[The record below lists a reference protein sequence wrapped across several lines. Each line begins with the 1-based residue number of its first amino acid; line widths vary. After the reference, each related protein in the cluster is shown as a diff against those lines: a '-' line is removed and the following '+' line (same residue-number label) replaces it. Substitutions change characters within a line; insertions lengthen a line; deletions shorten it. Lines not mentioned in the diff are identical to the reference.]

1 MSSKVIIK
9 KNRVPMPKQEPSVRI
24 RNFDEVALGYTPEQ
38 AIEEASRCLQC
49 KDAKCIKGC
58 PVEIDIP
65 AFIKYIKESDFLA
78 AVKKI
83 KEKNSLPAIC
93 GRVCPQ
99 EKQCEK
105 FCVMGRRWEPVAIGW
120 LERFVADYERQS
132 GFRPVV
138 ASSGEK
144 GRVAC
149 VGSGPA
155 SLTCAADLA
164 IMGYDVTIFESLHV
178 PGGVLMYGIPE
189 FRLPKKVVQD
199 EVDYVKSLGVK
210 IVTDVLVGK
219 TITIDELFEEGYQAV
234 FIGSGAGLP
243 KFLGIP
249 GEGLNGVYSA
259 NEFLIRVNL
268 MKAYLFPKYHTPIY
282 VGKKVAVIGGGNVA
296 MDAARVALRVGAEE
310 VYVVYR
316 RGEAEMPA
324 RREEVENAKE
334 EGVKFVFHSNPI
346 KILGEGWV
354 TGLECIKMELGEPD
368 ETGRR
373 RPIPI
378 PNSNFILDCDS
389 IVIAIGQSPNPLIP
403 MTTEGLKI
411 GEHGNIIVDSEGR
424 TSRKGVF
431 AGGDITSGE
440 ATVISAM
447 AAGKRAAKAI
457 DQYIQLGIGW

>member
-1 MSSKVIIK
+1 
-9 KNRVPMPKQEPSVRI
+9 MPKQDPLARI
-24 RNFDEVALGYTPEQ
+24 KNFDEVALGYTPEQ
-38 AIEEASRCLQC
+38 AMEEASRCLQC
-49 KDAKCIKGC
+49 KDAKCVKGC

-65 AFIKYIKESDFLA
+65 AFVKFVKEGKFLE

-99 EKQCEK
+99 ENQCEK
-105 FCVMGRRWEPVAIGW
+105 FCVMGIRGEPIAIGR

-132 GFRPVV
+132 KSRDVV
-138 ASSGEK
+138 KLSGEK
-144 GRVAC
+144 GKVAC

-164 IMGYDVTIFESLHV
+164 MMGYDVTLFESLHV
-178 PGGVLMYGIPE
+178 AGGVLMYGIPE

-199 EVDYVKSLGVK
+199 EIDYVKSLGVK
-210 IVTDVLVGK
+210 LVTDVIVGK
-219 TITIDELFEEGYQAV
+219 TITIDELFKEGYQAI
-234 FIGSGAGLP
+234 FIGTGAGLP

-249 GEGLNGVYSA
+249 GENLNGVYSA

-282 VGKKVAVIGGGNVA
+282 RGKKVAVIGGGNVA
-296 MDAARVALRVGAEE
+296 MDAARVALRLGAE

-324 RREEVENAKE
+324 RKEEVENAKE
-334 EGVKFVFHSNPI
+334 EGVKFVFYANPI
-346 KILGEGWV
+346 RVLGEDWV
-354 TGLECIKMELGEPD
+354 TGLECLRVELGEPD
-368 ETGRR
+368 GTGKRR
-373 RPIPI
+373 LIPI
-378 PNSNFILDCDS
+378 PNSNFVIECDS

-403 MTTEGLKI
+403 MTTEGLRI
-411 GEHGNIIVDSEGR
+411 GEHGNIVVDSEGR
-424 TSRKGVF
+424 TTKRGVF

-440 ATVISAM
+440 ATVIAAM

-457 DQYIQLGIGW
+457 DQYIQRGIGW

>member
-1 MSSKVIIK
+1 
-9 KNRVPMPKQEPSVRI
+9 MPKQDPLARI
-24 RNFDEVALGYTPEQ
+24 KNFDEVALGYTPEQ
-38 AIEEASRCLQC
+38 AMEEASRCLQC
-49 KDAKCIKGC
+49 KDAKCVKGC

-65 AFIKYIKESDFLA
+65 AFVKFVKEGKFLE

-99 EKQCEK
+99 ENQCEK
-105 FCVMGRRWEPVAIGW
+105 FCVMGIRGEPIAIGR

-132 GFRPVV
+132 KSRDVV
-138 ASSGEK
+138 KLSGEK
-144 GRVAC
+144 GKVAC

-164 IMGYDVTIFESLHV
+164 MMGYDVTLFESLHV
-178 PGGVLMYGIPE
+178 AGGVLMYGIPE

-199 EVDYVKSLGVK
+199 EIDYVKSLGVK
-210 IVTDVLVGK
+210 LVTDVIVGK
-219 TITIDELFEEGYQAV
+219 TITIDELFKEGYQAI
-234 FIGSGAGLP
+234 FIGTGAGLP

-249 GEGLNGVYSA
+249 GENLNGVYSA

-282 VGKKVAVIGGGNVA
+282 RGKKVAVIGGGNVA
-296 MDAARVALRVGAEE
+296 MDAARVALRLGAE

-324 RREEVENAKE
+324 RKEEVENAKE
-334 EGVKFVFHSNPI
+334 EGVKFVFYANPI
-346 KILGEGWV
+346 RVLGEDWV
-354 TGLECIKMELGEPD
+354 TGLECLRVELGEPD
-368 ETGRR
+368 GTGKR

-378 PNSNFILDCDS
+378 PNSNFVIECDS

-403 MTTEGLKI
+403 MTTEGLRI
-411 GEHGNIIVDSEGR
+411 GEHGNIVVDSEGR
-424 TSRKGVF
+424 TTKRGVF

-440 ATVISAM
+440 ATVIAAM

-457 DQYIQLGIGW
+457 DQYIQRGIGW

>member
-1 MSSKVIIK
+1 LSSKVIK
-9 KNRVPMPKQEPSVRI
+9 KNRVPMPKQDPLARI
-24 RNFDEVALGYTPEQ
+24 KNFDEVALGYTPEQ
-38 AIEEASRCLQC
+38 AMEEASRCLQC
-49 KDAKCIKGC
+49 KDAKCVKGC

-65 AFIKYIKESDFLA
+65 AFVKFVKEGKFLE

-99 EKQCEK
+99 ENQCEK
-105 FCVMGRRWEPVAIGW
+105 FCVMGIRGEPIAIGR

-132 GFRPVV
+132 KSRDVV
-138 ASSGEK
+138 KLSGEK
-144 GRVAC
+144 GKVAC

-164 IMGYDVTIFESLHV
+164 MMGYDVTLFESLHV
-178 PGGVLMYGIPE
+178 AGGVLMYGIPE

-199 EVDYVKSLGVK
+199 EIDYVKSLGVK
-210 IVTDVLVGK
+210 LVTDVIVGK
-219 TITIDELFEEGYQAV
+219 TITIDELFKEGYQAI
-234 FIGSGAGLP
+234 FIGTGAGLP

-249 GEGLNGVYSA
+249 GENLNGVYSA

-282 VGKKVAVIGGGNVA
+282 RGKKVAVIGGGNVA
-296 MDAARVALRVGAEE
+296 MDAARVALRLGAE

-324 RREEVENAKE
+324 RKEEVENAKE
-334 EGVKFVFHSNPI
+334 EGVKFVFYANPI
-346 KILGEGWV
+346 RVLGEDWV
-354 TGLECIKMELGEPD
+354 TGLECLRVELGEPD
-368 ETGRR
+368 GTGKR

-378 PNSNFILDCDS
+378 PNSNFVIECDS

-403 MTTEGLKI
+403 MTTEGLRI
-411 GEHGNIIVDSEGR
+411 GEHGNIVVDSEGR
-424 TSRKGVF
+424 TTKRGVF

-440 ATVISAM
+440 ATVIAAM

-457 DQYIQLGIGW
+457 DQYIQRGIGW

>member
-1 MSSKVIIK
+1 M
-9 KNRVPMPKQEPSVRI
+9 
-24 RNFDEVALGYTPEQ
+24 
-38 AIEEASRCLQC
+38 EEASRCLQC
-49 KDAKCIKGC
+49 KDAKCVKGC

-65 AFIKYIKESDFLA
+65 AFVKFVKEGKFLE

-99 EKQCEK
+99 ENQCEK
-105 FCVMGRRWEPVAIGW
+105 FCVMGIRGEPIAIGR

-132 GFRPVV
+132 KSRDVV
-138 ASSGEK
+138 KLSGEK
-144 GRVAC
+144 GKVAC

-164 IMGYDVTIFESLHV
+164 MMGYDVTLFESLHV
-178 PGGVLMYGIPE
+178 AGGVLMYGIPE

-199 EVDYVKSLGVK
+199 EIDYVKSLGVK
-210 IVTDVLVGK
+210 LVTDVIVGK
-219 TITIDELFEEGYQAV
+219 TITIDELFKEGYQAI
-234 FIGSGAGLP
+234 FIGTGAGLP

-249 GEGLNGVYSA
+249 GENLNGVYSA

-282 VGKKVAVIGGGNVA
+282 RGKKVAVIGGGNVA
-296 MDAARVALRVGAEE
+296 MDAARVALRLGAE

-324 RREEVENAKE
+324 RKEEVENAKE
-334 EGVKFVFHSNPI
+334 EGVKFVFYANPI
-346 KILGEGWV
+346 RVLGEDWV
-354 TGLECIKMELGEPD
+354 TGLECLRVELGEPD
-368 ETGRR
+368 GTGKR

-378 PNSNFILDCDS
+378 PNSNFVIECDS

-403 MTTEGLKI
+403 MTTEGLRI
-411 GEHGNIIVDSEGR
+411 GEHGNIVVDSEGR
-424 TSRKGVF
+424 TTKRGVF

-440 ATVISAM
+440 ATVIAAM

-457 DQYIQLGIGW
+457 DQYIQRGIGW